1 MAKQQKTKHKRLS
14 LFTKYYIVVA
24 AAAIASLLALGII
37 FFVFLYNYW
46 EDKSFESLE
55 TASHNIAAEISLNK
69 QLNIPLERRMETE
82 TVNATVNAYA
92 EVNSCDIVILDNSGI
107 LVKTNDNAQV
117 TTFSKETIQILR
129 EEASNAQGGKTT
141 IRLGDYTGKVI
152 TAQSEIQMGDT
163 VVGTVVAIKEANV
176 FFPYVEDILRL
187 FIFSALG

>member
-55 TASHNIAAEISLNK
+55 TASHNIAAEISLSK

-117 TTFSKETIQILR
+117 TTFSVK
-129 EEASNAQGGKTT
+129 K
-141 IRLGDYTGKVI
+141 RL
-152 TAQSEIQMGDT
+152 MHR
-163 VVGTVVAIKEANV
+163 VAKPP
-176 FFPYVEDILRL
+176 F
-187 FIFSALG
+187 G